1 LPTAHH
7 LAGLLDA
14 AADRT
19 PSAVAVVDGDLRLDY
34 ATLERRANR
43 IARLL
48 RELGVQTGE
57 RVGLYLDKS
66 ADAVAGL
73 YGVLKAGAAYVPL
86 DPRGPAARAALI
98 CRDAGIRVVLT
109 ATPMNPQWAAL
120 CIGAPDVA
128 TLLCLD
134 AEPGAG
140 TAPDAVALLGP
151 SALDPAEQT
160 RPHYPITENDL
171 AYVLYTSGSTGT
183 PKGVMLTHRNALT
196 FVAWAVAEFGVT
208 AADLLSAHAPFQF
221 DLSVFD
227 LFGAAMAGAGLVL
240 VPHAATVFPT
250 QAAALIRRH
259 GITVWYSVP
268 SALVLLG
275 LRGGLGDGDLP
286 SLRTVLFAGEVF
298 PIPHLRRLTRLL
310 PHVRFANLFGPT
322 ETNVC
327 LAHLVPSP
335 LPAGDEP
342 LPVGRAIA
350 GVHAFAVTGD
360 GRIAAPGEQGE
371 LWVRG
376 PTVTRG
382 YLGDEARTHAAFGL
396 EPGTADTAPAYR
408 TGDIVTRDP
417 DGLFHFVG
425 RADSQ
430 IKSRGYRIELGEIEA
445 ALSRHPAVIECAVVS
460 APEPVIGH
468 RIVAHVTAPG
478 AEAKE
483 LLAHCG
489 ELLPSYMVPS
499 SVLLHDTLPRTP
511 TGKLDRR
518 ALSA

>member
-14 AADRT
+14 AADRA
-19 PSAVAVVDGDLRLDY
+19 PSAVAVVDGESWLDY

-43 IARLL
+43 IAGLL
-48 RELGVQTGE
+48 LARGVRRGE

-86 DPRGPAARAALI
+86 DPRAPAARAAAI
-98 CRDAGIRVVLT
+98 CRDADIRTVLT
-109 ATPMNPQWAAL
+109 ATPKSLRWTAL
-120 CIGAPDVA
+120 CADDTGIR

-134 AEPGAG
+134 AEPAAG
-140 TAPDAVALLGP
+140 TVPDGVGPLGPDALAAAGE
-151 SALDPAEQT
+151 A
-160 RPHYPITENDL
+160 RPHYSITENDL

-183 PKGVMLTHRNALT
+183 PKGVMLTHRNALA
-196 FVAWAVAEFGVT
+196 FVEWAVAEFGVT
-208 AADLLSAHAPFQF
+208 AADRLSAHAPFQF

-240 VPHAATVFPT
+240 VPPEATVFPA
-250 QAAALIRRH
+250 QAARLIRRH

-275 LRGGLGDGDLP
+275 LRGGLGEGDLP

-298 PIPHLRRLTRLL
+298 PVPHLRRLMQLL
-310 PHVRFANLFGPT
+310 PHARFANLFGPT

-327 LAHLVPSP
+327 LAYHVPSP
-335 LPAGDEP
+335 LPDGDRP
-342 LPVGRAIA
+342 LPIGRPIT
-350 GVHAFAVTGD
+350 GVHAFPVADG
-360 GRIAAPGEQGE
+360 GRIAPPGEEGE

-382 YLGDEARTHAAFGL
+382 YLGDEARTRAAFGIDP
-396 EPGTADTAPAYR
+396 ESADAAAAYR
-408 TGDIVTRDP
+408 TGDIVIREP
-417 DGLFHFVG
+417 DGLYRFVG
-425 RADSQ
+425 RADTQ

-445 ALSRHPAVIECAVVS
+445 ALTRHAAVIECVVVS
-460 APEPVIGH
+460 APEPPIGH

-478 AEAKE
+478 AEAAE
-483 LLAHCG
+483 LLAHCRAQ
-489 ELLPSYMVPS
+489 LPPYMVPS
-499 SVLLHDTLPRTP
+499 SVLFHDALPRTA